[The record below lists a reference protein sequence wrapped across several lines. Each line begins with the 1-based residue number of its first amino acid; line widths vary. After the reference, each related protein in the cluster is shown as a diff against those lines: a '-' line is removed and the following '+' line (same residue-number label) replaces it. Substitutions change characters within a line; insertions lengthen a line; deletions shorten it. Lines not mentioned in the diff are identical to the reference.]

1 MAISALNRGDQVIA
15 TARARSLSQLDSLK
29 AKGAEA
35 IELDVT
41 APLTTL
47 RSIAAKAV
55 HLYGRI
61 DVIVNNAGAL
71 CPTIL

>member
-1 MAISALNRGDQVIA
+1 
-15 TARARSLSQLDSLK
+15 LSQLDSLK